1 VASRAVRNEG
11 EAHPMSPDNEQ
22 PVEPSVSSE
31 REGCQ
36 DWRRQPGEPGN
47 CPMAATSVNTT
58 AGSAGVERETRE
70 TRLKDESC
78 GSGRESPTPGAS
90 GQTARPGTAGA
101 AVGAAH
107 SSGEG
112 GNDAGAKGPHLVDGN
127 SADEDK
133 VIAAPQWLKTPP
145 KVRQLQ
151 RTLYRKAKENKAWRA
166 WTLYGALARRDV
178 LETALVAVVRNGGVA
193 GVDGVTVEQMK
204 TDREV
209 FLARLQGELS
219 EKSYRPSPVLRVWLP
234 KTDGKQ
240 RPLGIPTVK
249 DRIVQMA
256 LLLLLQPIFEA
267 DFHESS
273 YGYRPGKSAQQAL
286 DAIRQAIRQGYH
298 EVIDADLSGYFD
310 TINHAAL
317 LKLVARRVSDGSV
330 LKLVKQ
336 FLKAPIVE
344 RSGGKVRITPN
355 KLGTP
360 QGGVISPLLANL
372 YLDSLDH
379 QANEPGTNAKMVRYA
394 DDFVLLCRP
403 DDAPALRQRL
413 EVYLQAKGLKLN
425 STKTRMVNAQRERF
439 RFLGFEVSWRHSP
452 RTNQHYV
459 HVEPSGQSQLA
470 LRDKVRAEL
479 NRSTHWES
487 CTAKVRRLNAVLRG
501 WGGYFHYGHC
511 TRALRRTQHWVQERL
526 RFWLWQKYARTH
538 SRHGFF
544 TNARLVGQYGLY
556 QLPLH
561 APWKPTANR

>member
-1 VASRAVRNEG
+1 
-11 EAHPMSPDNEQ
+11 MSPDNEQ

-31 REGCQ
+31 REGWQ
-36 DWRRQPGEPGN
+36 DWRRQPGVPGN
-47 CPMAATSVNTT
+47 CPMAATPVNAT
-58 AGSAGVERETRE
+58 AGSAGAECATRG
-70 TRLKDESC
+70 TRLRDESC
-78 GSGRESPTPGAS
+78 GGGRESPTASAS
-90 GQTARPGTAGA
+90 GPTASVESAAA

-107 SSGEG
+107 SSDEG
-112 GNDAGAKGPHLVDGN
+112 GNDAGAKGPHLVEGN
-127 SADEDK
+127 SAEEDE
-133 VIAAPQWLKTPP
+133 VIAAARWLKTPP

-193 GVDGVTVEQMK
+193 GVDGVTVEQVK
-204 TDREV
+204 GDREA
-209 FLARLQGELS
+209 FLDTLQRELGD
-219 EKSYRPSPVLRVWLP
+219 KSYRPSPVLRGWVP
-234 KTDGKQ
+234 KADGKQ

-267 DFHESS
+267 DFHGNS

-286 DAIRQAIRQGYH
+286 DAIREAIRQGYH

-317 LKLVARRVSDGSV
+317 LKLVARRVRDGSV

-336 FLKAPIVE
+336 FLQAPIVE
-344 RSGGKVRITPN
+344 RSGGKQRITPN
-355 KLGTP
+355 KTGTP

-379 QANEPGTNAKMVRYA
+379 QVNEPETNAKMVRYA

-403 DDAPALRQRL
+403 DHASVLHRRL
-413 EVYLQAKGLKLN
+413 ERYLQAKGLKLHP
-425 STKTRMVNAQRERF
+425 TKTRMLDAHQDRF
-439 RFLGFEVSWRHSP
+439 RFLGFEVSWRKSAG
-452 RTNQHYV
+452 TNRHYV
-459 HVEPSGQSQLA
+459 HVEPSGKSQTE
-470 LRDKVRAEL
+470 LRDTVRDEL
-479 NRSTHWES
+479 NRGTRWES
-487 CTAKVRRLNAVLRG
+487 CSAKVRRLNAIVRG

-511 TRALRRTQHWVQERL
+511 TRALRRMQHWVQERL
-526 RFWLWQKYARTH
+526 RTWLWQKYDCTH
-538 SRHGFF
+538 SRYGFF